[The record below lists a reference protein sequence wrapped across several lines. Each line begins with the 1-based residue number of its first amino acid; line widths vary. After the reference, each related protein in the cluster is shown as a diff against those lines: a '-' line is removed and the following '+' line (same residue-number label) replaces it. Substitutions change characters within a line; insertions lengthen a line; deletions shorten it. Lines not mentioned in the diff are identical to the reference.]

1 MREGGNDY
9 KDDIDL
15 PSQED
20 LLRYVNQVSPPD
32 YQQIDYES
40 DYQSEF
46 RSSSVR
52 AQEDFE
58 HLLGVASHY
67 RHKGLWSYFLMLVMA
82 GLISFQCFL
91 LTQVGFG
98 YWDFTKYDWLLP
110 LLLVQNF
117 AQIIG
122 LAVFVVKALFKPI
135 R

>member
-1 MREGGNDY
+1 MHEDRDEH
-9 KDDIDL
+9 KDSIGL

-20 LLRYVNQVSPPD
+20 LLRYLNQTSLPD
-32 YQQIDYES
+32 YHAADYES

-58 HLLGVASHY
+58 HLRGVASHY

-82 GLISFQCFL
+82 GLIGFQCL
-91 LTQVGFG
+91 LLAQVGFG
-98 YWDFTKYDWLLP
+98 HWDFTKYDWLLP